1 MPTSVLTPDTTIA
14 ESSDI
19 TVSANDTINL
29 GLYLAE
35 DDNLQLPASYPYYG
49 GDLLLPDGSSILLL
63 PSQAGGLIPGNDH
76 ITLKR
81 KDPLGAY
88 NETGIVLGGDRPN
101 HLIAAGIWRVSREK
115 VTSAKIGVQKD

>member
-1 MPTSVLTPDTTIA
+1 MPTQVLAPDTTIA

-19 TVSANDTINL
+19 TVSANQTINL

-35 DDNLQLPASYPYYG
+35 DDNLILPNVNPYYG
-49 GDLLLPDGSSILLL
+49 GDLLLPDGVSILLL
-63 PSQAGGLIPGNDH
+63 PSQAGGVIPGGNF

-81 KDPLGAY
+81 KDPLGGY
-88 NETGIVLGGDRPN
+88 NETGIKLSGDRPN
-101 HLIAAGIWRVSREK
+101 HAIAAGIWRVSREK